1 MTNFDKIKAM
11 NVEEMAEMIR
21 SLILHCDVC
30 RELGVRCTNDG
41 MSSRDNCNKIITA
54 MFLEQEAH

>member
-1 MTNFDKIKAM
+1 MS
-11 NVEEMAEMIR
+11 VEEMAEMIR